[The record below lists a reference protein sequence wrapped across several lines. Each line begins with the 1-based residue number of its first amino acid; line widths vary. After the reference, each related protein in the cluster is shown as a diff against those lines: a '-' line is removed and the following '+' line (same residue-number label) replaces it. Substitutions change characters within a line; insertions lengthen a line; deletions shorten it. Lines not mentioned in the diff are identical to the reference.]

1 MNTFHIL
8 DSHFKF
14 FNTDLWLI
22 DSCGEVR
29 FLHKEYCQSVSLLL
43 INPPVL
49 SVRQSVSVEVT
60 NRYSI
65 SLFGNIVL
73 WYYNFLELNALG
85 GQGCI
90 LHVKLRW
97 KFFFDGVSTLFRK
110 FKILH
115 CFENVTVSMFG
126 IRDEFWMSGSDEFL
140 FTGVSTL
147 FMKCENFAPFWKC
160 DCLYFWAPTLFF
172 RKV

>member
-1 MNTFHIL
+1 MCFLCFYEQLICFSLEDKLVKDTSVKVCTLSFQIYFYVFLVKKRLNFCQMNTFHIL

-22 DSCGEVR
+22 DSCDEVR

-90 LHVKLRW
+90 LHVKLR
-97 KFFFDGVSTLFRK
+97 
-110 FKILH
+110 
-115 CFENVTVSMFG
+115 
-126 IRDEFWMSGSDEFL
+126 
-140 FTGVSTL
+140 
-147 FMKCENFAPFWKC
+147 
-160 DCLYFWAPTLFF
+160 
-172 RKV
+172 